1 MEQENDDE
9 RLLWDDE
16 ELLEERKFPTFMKF
30 DNSTRILRFE
40 PQNESLLDEVFY
52 FNFILKEEK
61 SDFMTR
67 TYLAKVLV

>member
-1 MEQENDDE
+1 MEQENEDE

-40 PQNESLLDEVFY
+40 PQSESLLDEVFY

-61 SDFMTR
+61 SEFMTR